1 MILSGSLVSVLV
13 CGVAVTWWTW
23 LLGSPVGEMLLGA
36 ADAGVEHSNGMKAEG
51 EEGFKAP

>member
-23 LLGSPVGEMLLGA
+23 VLGSPVGEMLLGA